1 MMLSILDFVGTFAF
15 ALSGGTRAVESRMDV
30 FGAIFLAFVASVAG
44 GISRDL
50 IIGATPPAAFL
61 NSVYLAI
68 ALGAGLI
75 CFYYYNWIIKLSK
88 PVIFFDAIGLGLFC
102 VVGAQKALEAG
113 LSPIFAALLGMFTAV
128 GGGVAADILCQRK
141 PMLLHRDVYALAALA
156 GALVL
161 TLGVTVGVPEFVV
174 APIGALLATSM
185 RLVALHYNWHLP
197 NAEPTLKKT
206 DSSEST

>member
-1 MMLSILDFVGTFAF
+1 MFLSTLDIIGTFAF

-44 GISRDL
+44 GITRDV
-50 IIGATPPAAFL
+50 IIGITPPTAFL
-61 NSVYLAI
+61 NSAYLITAI
-68 ALGAGLI
+68 GAGLI
-75 CFYYYNWIIKLSK
+75 CFYKYSWIIKLSK

-113 LSPIFAALLGMFTAV
+113 LSPLFAALLGMFTAI

-141 PMLLHRDVYALAALA
+141 PMVLHRDIYALAALA

-161 TLGVTVGVPEFVV
+161 TFGVTVGVPVIIV
-174 APIGALLATSM
+174 APIGAILAISM
-185 RLVALHYNWHLP
+185 RLVALQYHWNLP
-197 NAEPTLKKT
+197 NADPH
-206 DSSEST
+206 

>member
-1 MMLSILDFVGTFAF
+1 MLLAILDIVGTFAF

-44 GISRDL
+44 GIARDV

-61 NSVYLAI
+61 NGVYLAI
-68 ALGAGLI
+68 AVTAGAI
-75 CFYYYNWIIKLSK
+75 CFYRHGWIVKLSK

-113 LSPIFAALLGMFTAV
+113 LSPIFAALLGMFTAI
-128 GGGVAADILCQRK
+128 GGGVAADILSQRK
-141 PMLLHRDVYALAALA
+141 PMVLHRDVYALAALA

-161 TLGVTVGVPEFVV
+161 TFGVTVGVPVFVV
-174 APIGALLATSM
+174 APIGAMLAISM
-185 RLVALHYNWHLP
+185 RLVALHYDWHLP
-197 NAEPTLKKT
+197 NAEPR
-206 DSSEST
+206 